1 MPHATACRRAPAYIL
16 PCIAAALT
24 GCGSAQPPRVV
35 LAETCRAID
44 ASRPV
49 SLEIRAP
56 EAGLLRVAVEQ
67 RGISVLATLTSEA
80 RAAAV
85 TPIDRFGVI
94 SFAPHVSQDGRV
106 TVHVQSRDAPDIA
119 GAVCISAE
127 ALSGTSA
134 RRQLAERA
142 FAAAGA
148 AMNADSPT
156 EAFERYRDAARAFDG
171 IDRKRTAEARHAM
184 AEIAYSHLR
193 RDQAAF
199 VLAGWALADLGH
211 AAFPGERGALVTLQA
226 RALLESQR
234 FPPAVRRARVLETLR
249 AAESL
254 FARTPYA
261 ARESPRFDI
270 LRGFMEYRTGN
281 SPLAVRHFTQA
292 AKACEAL
299 KDWECAARARQ
310 NIASLAEEAR
320 DFTVALQAY
329 HDALQ
334 SLPPELNPKLT
345 ADIWGNYGRLQGT
358 AGLFR
363 ESERSHRISMRLHAE
378 IANCDGTRISVARLG
393 TLLVQVGSIGD
404 GHAYLARAASLDC
417 RALIASAR
425 REAAAESGRASDA
438 GPSKTS
444 SPVLS
449 PSNAQSGPP
458 CVGMPEPESLSEL
471 GRLAVFHA
479 LLGMRDAFELENE
492 PIRAQECLIAARAY
506 ASTARTRLRLANAE
520 GASFLQQGKV
530 EEAAES
536 FQRGLGLADSARLP
550 QNHEN
555 RSLAYVGLA
564 RAALLAGKPEKV
576 RQYARRSLALGSA
589 RADVSQVVESL
600 QLMARSF
607 GDESGNDIAIGIL
620 RTAAGLI
627 EQVPIDDLDAEQR
640 ATWLA
645 TQHTVFAELTARFAA
660 RAGNDE
666 AHAWTAFNV
675 SERGRARS
683 IRYAL
688 NQATDVRSTSS
699 TEQAS
704 VRYQQ
709 LMRHIAA
716 LAEKANSTSHGDISL
731 DALGELA
738 RAHHTGENVSNPEA
752 LQKRI
757 RELNATIVEYAT
769 ARDNM
774 LAFVIDGS
782 RIHMVPLASRQ
793 DISDAAAVLYGLLR
807 NPESARADVQRAAR
821 RVAELALWPLTQ
833 YVGTRRVIFVPD
845 DALHTVPFAVLP
857 WNASDDAAL
866 VVERVELSVIPST
879 LFVTRMGNEH
889 TRPRAARFELIGD
902 PVFRMADW
910 RQECL
915 GHKASPRLARLTGS
929 RAATR
934 AWQDALPRLPGSR
947 KEIAAIA
954 TLARK
959 SSRAAE
965 IHERLGCDATP
976 AALRAAA
983 ANHPALLHIA
993 THGHVDAYRP
1003 RLSALALTPE
1013 APTSTG
1019 PATFGLLDILNMDV
1033 DSRLVVLSACET
1045 SRGRLLPGEGVLG
1058 PAQAFLQ
1065 AGADSVVASYWR
1077 IPDEATAPF
1086 MEAFYRYLLVEG
1098 FTAAAALRQAQ
1109 LDHARAGTSYD
1120 WAAFTL
1126 YGVPDTT
1133 L

>member
-1 MPHATACRRAPAYIL
+1 M
-16 PCIAAALT
+16 
-24 GCGSAQPPRVV
+24 
-35 LAETCRAID
+35 LAETCHALD
-44 ASRPV
+44 ASRPIQ
-49 SLEIRAP
+49 LDIEAP
-56 EAGLLRVAVEQ
+56 EAGPLRVAVEQ
-67 RGISVLATLTSEA
+67 RGISVLATLTGDAHS
-80 RAAAV
+80 AAV
-85 TPIDRFGVI
+85 TPVDRFGVI
-94 SFAPHVSQDGRV
+94 SFAPHVSQGGRV
-106 TVHVQSRDAPDIA
+106 TVHVKSRDAPDMA
-119 GAVCISAE
+119 GVVCISAQQ
-127 ALSGTSA
+127 LSGTSA
-134 RRQLAERA
+134 RRQRAERA
-142 FAAAGA
+142 FAAAGE
-148 AMNADSPT
+148 AMHADSLT
-156 EAFERYRDAARAFDG
+156 EAFERYRDAAHAFEG
-171 IDRKRTAEARHAM
+171 LDRKRTAEARHAM

-193 RDQAAF
+193 RDREAF

-211 AAFPGERGALVTLQA
+211 AADPGERGALVTLQA

-261 ARESPRFDI
+261 ARESPRFEI

-281 SPLAVRHFTQA
+281 APLAVTHFTQA
-292 AKACEAL
+292 AKTCETL

-329 HDALQ
+329 NDALQ

-363 ESERSHRISMRLHAE
+363 QSERSHRISMRLYAD

-425 REAAAESGRASDA
+425 REAAAESGRTGGAA
-438 GPSKTS
+438 PSKTS
-444 SPVLS
+444 SPIAPS
-449 PSNAQSGPP
+449 PAQNGPP

-492 PIRAQECLIAARAY
+492 PLRAQQCLIAARAY

-520 GASFLQQGKV
+520 GASFLQQGNA
-530 EEAAES
+530 EAAAES
-536 FQRGLGLADSARLP
+536 FQRGLDLADSAHLP
-550 QNHEN
+550 ENHEN

-564 RAALLAGKPEKV
+564 RAALLAGESEKV

-600 QLMARSF
+600 ELMARSF
-607 GDESGNDIAIGIL
+607 GDDSGNDTAIGIL

-666 AHAWTAFNV
+666 ARAWTAFNI

-699 TEQAS
+699 TEPSS

-716 LAEKANSTSHGDISL
+716 LAAEASSAGPVDISL
-731 DALGELA
+731 DALSELA
-738 RAHHTGENVSNPEA
+738 RAHHTGDNVANPEA

-774 LAFVIDGS
+774 LAFVIDGAH
-782 RIHMVPLASRQ
+782 IHMVPLASRGE
-793 DISDAAAVLYGLLR
+793 ISDAAAVLYALLR

-821 RVAELALWPLTQ
+821 GVAELALWPLTR
-833 YVGTRRVIFVPD
+833 YIGTRRVIFVPD

-857 WNASDDAAL
+857 WNVADDAML
-866 VVERVELSVIPST
+866 VVERTELSVIPST
-879 LFVTRMGNEH
+879 LFVTRMGEER
-889 TRPRAARFELIGD
+889 TPRRAARFELIGD
-902 PVFRMADW
+902 PVFRIADW

-915 GHKASPRLARLTGS
+915 RQKAPRRLASLTGT

-934 AWQDALPRLPGSR
+934 GWQDALPRLPGSR

-954 TLARK
+954 TLARE
-959 SSRAAE
+959 SSRATE

-1013 APTSTG
+1013 TPASRG

-1086 MEAFYRYLLVEG
+1086 METFYRYLLVEG

-1109 LDHARAGTSYD
+1109 LDHARAGASYD